1 MPGISI
7 HVVDI
12 SRGLVARGMRAE
24 LWAESTDGDFMPI
37 AAGEIDARGTLAHPD
52 LDRTFA
58 AGRYR
63 AIFHVGAY
71 YRGEGIAGGAM
82 PFLDIV
88 HYDFGVADPG
98 QHIHLPFKC
107 TPWGYS
113 CFRGGA

>member
-12 SRGLVARGMRAE
+12 SRGIVARGMRAE
-24 LWAESTDGDFMPI
+24 LWSGCEGAQFARLVE
-37 AAGEIDARGTLAHPD
+37 GEIADSGLLVHAG

-63 AIFHVGAY
+63 AVFHVGAY
-71 YRGEGIAGGAM
+71 YRGCGIEAGAD
-82 PFLDIV
+82 PFLEIV
-88 HYDFGVADPG
+88 NFDFGMAVPE
-98 QHIHLPFKC
+98 QHVHLPFKC